1 MALCKHLC
9 KHFSKLPKALLALA
23 WAVPVRGAMVWTL
36 LSKHEKNENNE
47 VQWAT
52 RTALKQLWKKLLG
65 RVFPSEKLLTAHD
78 CAFAQHEQYA
88 WKLLRAFLRY
98 ACSFSDTEVPRN
110 GKNRSKRF
118 SRLLMG
124 NLATALVCSAQPLGW
139 RVFSLDFFSEKA
151 INKNCVARY
160 TIFANAK
167 MNEAGDTPAPRSSGW
182 HSPATKQPDNR
193 YAFAGANREGGAWSA
208 FRSWVQT
215 AFHKR
220 WMPRH
225 PFSRKLQPWQRTR
238 YRTVTPC
245 GLVQAIILL
254 KFCFE

>member
-1 MALCKHLC
+1 MELCKHLC

-23 WAVPVRGAMVWTL
+23 WAVPVRDAMVWTL

-98 ACSFSDTEVPRN
+98 ACSFFDTEVPRN

-124 NLATALVCSAQPLGW
+124 NSATALLILGNMLN
-139 RVFSLDFFSEKA
+139 VHLGVYC
-151 INKNCVARY
+151 INSVQKPCFQLPAWKQTAHVHSQNLRRFCKI
-160 TIFANAK
+160 TGANAI
-167 MNEAGDTPAPRSSGW
+167 
-182 HSPATKQPDNR
+182 
-193 YAFAGANREGGAWSA
+193 ANIVR
-208 FRSWVQT
+208 F
-215 AFHKR
+215 
-220 WMPRH
+220 
-225 PFSRKLQPWQRTR
+225 
-238 YRTVTPC
+238 
-245 GLVQAIILL
+245 
-254 KFCFE
+254 